1 MYTVIILHD
10 SEEVLVVP
18 SNWVSSEKTHCY
30 WPPFKST
37 EKCMEAIQNKLNP
50 ETEGKPWEKLC
61 IIFLGQY
68 DTFEMAKEGQKQY
81 KEQEEQS
88 NPLDTVLPGIKR
100 LRSGS
105 TQGMLNNQLLL
116 PASLAST
123 SRMSAD
129 DKVEILQVLRDIKSK
144 IQQNS
149 TMLKKLLKDNTVSE
163 APSSTCVP
171 SKNLNLPL
179 RTLEDVSRTEME
191 LNNAT
196 TRKKYVKQLSRLG
209 GFVPKDVIKNIMQQ
223 VLTDDLATQFNWLGR
238 GDKKPFSKLILT
250 DVIRDAALNR
260 NVNRGDCETEMKKY
274 LSYAAGR
281 KKSKEQGGP
290 GHEFLNIISTS
301 MMDN

>member
-68 DTFEMAKEGQKQY
+68 
-81 KEQEEQS
+81 
-88 NPLDTVLPGIKR
+88 
-100 LRSGS
+100 
-105 TQGMLNNQLLL
+105 
-116 PASLAST
+116 
-123 SRMSAD
+123 

-196 TRKKYVKQLSRLG
+196 TRKKYVSRHSIYTMFKGILYTH
-209 GFVPKDVIKNIMQQ
+209 
-223 VLTDDLATQFNWLGR
+223 LFNWLGR

-281 KKSKEQGGP
+281 KKSKEQGG
-290 GHEFLNIISTS
+290 E
-301 MMDN
+301 